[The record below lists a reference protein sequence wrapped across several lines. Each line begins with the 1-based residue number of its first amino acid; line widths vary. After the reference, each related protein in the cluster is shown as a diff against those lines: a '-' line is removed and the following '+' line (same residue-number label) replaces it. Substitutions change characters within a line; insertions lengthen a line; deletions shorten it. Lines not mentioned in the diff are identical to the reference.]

1 MLQPETLRPET
12 LNLYGKLSTNEAGG
26 TFCMEPLPINIEART
41 NSSLRTAVLVE
52 ASVKLQGGLVRSWWS
67 DQTLLDGLGFRVYW
81 LNCFRQFDFCQE
93 QVEPRSEIRLGI
105 RCFRTSTFTLN
116 PKPLNPVAPKICGG
130 RLEGRSRHSQV
141 SSVCGP
147 LPTLVIWS

>member
-81 LNCFRQFDFCQE
+81 LTAFDNSTS
-93 QVEPRSEIRLGI
+93 VKSKSSPGVRSGWVSDVSEHRL
-105 RCFRTSTFTLN
+105 
-116 PKPLNPVAPKICGG
+116 
-130 RLEGRSRHSQV
+130 
-141 SSVCGP
+141 
-147 LPTLVIWS
+147 LP